1 MVLAPVAL
9 LFVLLWFANRRAK
22 RQLLADPVEDHPVD
36 DQPS

>member
-22 RQLLADPVEDHPVD
+22 RQLLAESADE
-36 DQPS
+36 DQPT